1 MIEES
6 KIQRIRGVFFEHLTH
21 FEDLYSLDSH
31 IIEMEKWAKITYRN
45 NPNADLSVILL
56 SVYLHDIGHY
66 PINDEEDHAVSGE
79 MIARNIL
86 EKEGFDKEI
95 IEKVAHCIRAHRC
108 KDVMPETIEAKIVA
122 FIDSVSHA
130 TDNNMYLGMAKA
142 DTRLSVEQMLNKID
156 RDLRDLKSFQKD
168 VNMEERAESIENI
181 CSAWKVIV
189 TEYRK
194 LNMN

>member
-1 MIEES
+1 MIEEN
-6 KIQRIRGVFFEHLTH
+6 KIQRIRDVFFEHLTH

-31 IIEMEKWAKITYRN
+31 IIEMEKWAKIVHKN
-45 NPNADLSVILL
+45 NLNANLDVILL

-66 PINDEEDHAVSGE
+66 PINEEEDHAVSGE
-79 MIARNIL
+79 ILARNIL
-86 EKEGFDKEI
+86 EKEGFYKEI

-108 KDVMPETIEAKIVA
+108 KDVIPETIEAKIVA

-156 RDLRDLKSFQKD
+156 RDLRDLNNFQKD
-168 VNMEERAESIENI
+168 VNMEECAESIKKMY
-181 CSAWKVIV
+181 SAWKVIV